1 MVTASKMRPLHHI
14 PCTSKQSN
22 PEVEE
27 ELFIVTSTLL
37 LFDAFTKSHFCF
49 DLHKNKVPPRLYCK
63 NSILSYFR
71 LNHVSDVSKV
81 SF

>member
-49 DLHKNKVPPRLYCK
+49 DLHKNR
-63 NSILSYFR
+63 I
-71 LNHVSDVSKV
+71 
-81 SF
+81 SFEYDRKPVF

>member
-63 NSILSYFR
+63 NYILSYFR
-71 LNHVSDVSKV
+71 FDYMAKV